1 MNNTNK
7 QINIVAQAF
16 YGNRVGTEI
25 KVNDMDRFILGYL
38 DSSLPVTEKIDRTII
53 KIPNEDG
60 IVIVYNKYEEEE
72 EFNSGHELNPLAVID
87 DIKIYSRCIACRIN
101 NDGEFESLR
110 VDDYEKVVKYF
121 AE

>member
-72 EFNSGHELNPLAVID
+72 ELNSGHELNPLAVID

-110 VDDYEKVVKYF
+110 ADDYEEVVKYF